1 MLNNADDDYLT
12 SMAIGLFVSN
22 RISKKFRNMEN
33 KGGVLNGE
41 FIKKHL
47 ERETELEDK
56 IFELEERIKNISS
69 KTSGGDTDPEA
80 YYSKDSVYYTILQG
94 MIPYM
99 SISLSH
105 EDEVIKVN
113 VDDCPING
121 HLAKYLESLRR
132 EYSDQ
137 IEKTT
142 WGLPV
147 FNTSKSPFILKAD
160 YGDEKNCKVN
170 ALPLNATPQV
180 NTGLSDID
188 IASVMPEYETKYGLG
203 GEPYKKF
210 NWKFH

>member
-1 MLNNADDDYLT
+1 MLNDADDDYLT

-22 RISKKFRNMEN
+22 RISKKIRNMEN

-69 KTSGGDTDPEA
+69 KTFGDDTNPEA

-105 EDEVIKVN
+105 EDEVMRVN

-121 HLAKYLESLRR
+121 HLAKYLESLRK
-132 EYSDQ
+132 EYSEQ
-137 IEKTT
+137 FEKTSC
-142 WGLPV
+142 GMPV
-147 FNTSKSPFILKAD
+147 FNTSKSPFILKVD
-160 YGDEKNCKVN
+160 YGNEANSKVT
-170 ALPLNATPQV
+170 AAPQV
-180 NTGLSDID
+180 NAGLSDTID

-203 GEPYKKF
+203 GKAYKNF

>member
-1 MLNNADDDYLT
+1 MLNDADDDYLT

-22 RISKKFRNMEN
+22 RISKKIRNMEN

-56 IFELEERIKNISS
+56 IFELEERIKSISS
-69 KTSGGDTDPEA
+69 KKFEGDTNPEA

-105 EDEVIKVN
+105 EDEVMRVN
-113 VDDCPING
+113 VDSCPING

-132 EYSDQ
+132 EYSEQ
-137 IEKTT
+137 IEKTP
-142 WGLPV
+142 WGMPV
-147 FNTSKSPFILKAD
+147 FNTASSPYILKAD
-160 YGDEKNCKVN
+160 YFDEANSKVT
-170 ALPLNATPQV
+170 AAPQV
-180 NTGLSDID
+180 NAGLSDAVN

-203 GEPYKKF
+203 GKSYKKF
-210 NWKFH
+210 NWSLH

>member
-1 MLNNADDDYLT
+1 MLNDADDDYLT

-22 RISKKFRNMEN
+22 RISKKIRNMEN

-69 KTSGGDTDPEA
+69 KTFGDDTNPEA

-105 EDEVIKVN
+105 EDEVMRVN

-121 HLAKYLESLRR
+121 HLAKYLESLRK
-132 EYSDQ
+132 EYSEQ
-137 IEKTT
+137 FEKTS
-142 WGLPV
+142 WSMPV
-147 FNTSKSPFILKAD
+147 FNTSKSPFILKVD
-160 YGDEKNCKVN
+160 YGNEANSKVT
-170 ALPLNATPQV
+170 AAPQV
-180 NTGLSDID
+180 NAGLSDTVD
-188 IASVMPEYETKYGLG
+188 IASVMPGYETKYGLG
-203 GEPYKKF
+203 GKAYKKF

>member
-12 SMAIGLFVSN
+12 SMAIGLFVN
-22 RISKKFRNMEN
+22 NCISKKIRNMEN

-56 IFELEERIKNISS
+56 IFELEERIKSISS
-69 KTSGGDTDPEA
+69 RTFGDDTNPEA

-105 EDEVIKVN
+105 EDEVMRVN
-113 VDDCPING
+113 VNDCPING
-121 HLAKYLESLRR
+121 QLAKYLDSLRR
-132 EYSDQ
+132 EYSEQ
-137 IEKTT
+137 IEKTP
-142 WGLPV
+142 WGMPV
-147 FNTSKSPFILKAD
+147 FNIASSPYILKAD
-160 YGDEKNCKVN
+160 YFDEANSKVT
-170 ALPLNATPQV
+170 AAPQV
-180 NTGLSDID
+180 NAGLADAVD

-203 GEPYKKF
+203 GKSYKKF
-210 NWKFH
+210 NWSLH

>member
-22 RISKKFRNMEN
+22 RISKKIRNMEN

-69 KTSGGDTDPEA
+69 KTSEGDTNPEA

-99 SISLSH
+99 SISFSH
-105 EDEVIKVN
+105 GDEEIRVN
-113 VDDCPING
+113 VDNCPING
-121 HLAKYLESLRR
+121 HLAKYLESLRNA
-132 EYSDQ
+132 YSEL
-137 IEKTT
+137 IVETP
-142 WGLPV
+142 WGMPV
-147 FNTSKSPFILKAD
+147 FNTSKSPYILKAD
-160 YGDEKNCKVN
+160 YGNEANCKV
-170 ALPLNATPQV
+170 AAAPQV
-180 NTGLSDID
+180 NAGLADAVD

-203 GEPYKKF
+203 GKSYKKF
-210 NWKFH
+210 NWSFH

>member
-1 MLNNADDDYLT
+1 MLNDADDDYLT

-22 RISKKFRNMEN
+22 RISKKIRNMEN

-69 KTSGGDTDPEA
+69 KTFGGDTNPEA

-132 EYSDQ
+132 EYSEQ
-137 IEKTT
+137 IEKTP
-142 WGLPV
+142 WGMPV
-147 FNTSKSPFILKAD
+147 FNTSKSPFILKVD
-160 YGDEKNCKVN
+160 YGNEANCKVT
-170 ALPLNATPQV
+170 AAPQV
-180 NTGLSDID
+180 NAGLSDTVD
-188 IASVMPEYETKYGLG
+188 IASVIPEYETKYGLG
-203 GEPYKKF
+203 GKSYKKF
-210 NWKFH
+210 NWSLH

>member
-1 MLNNADDDYLT
+1 MLNDADDDYLT

-22 RISKKFRNMEN
+22 RISKKIRNMEN

-69 KTSGGDTDPEA
+69 KTSEGDTNPDA

-105 EDEVIKVN
+105 EDEVMRVN
-113 VDDCPING
+113 VDNCPIDG
-121 HLAKYLESLRR
+121 HLAKYLESLRKA
-132 EYSDQ
+132 YS
-137 IEKTT
+137 ELTVET
-142 WGLPV
+142 PWGMPV
-147 FNTSKSPFILKAD
+147 FNTSKNPYILKVD
-160 YGDEKNCKVN
+160 YGNEANCKVT
-170 ALPLNATPQV
+170 AAPQV
-180 NTGLSDID
+180 NTGLSDAVD

-203 GEPYKKF
+203 GKAYKNF

>member
-33 KGGVLNGE
+33 KGGVLNGD

-56 IFELEERIKNISS
+56 IFELEERIKSISS
-69 KTSGGDTDPEA
+69 KTSGGDINPEA

-105 EDEVIKVN
+105 EDEVIRVN

-121 HLAKYLESLRR
+121 RLAKYLESLRR
-132 EYSDQ
+132 EYSEQ
-137 IEKTT
+137 IEKTP
-142 WGLPV
+142 WGMPV
-147 FNTSKSPFILKAD
+147 FNTASSPYILKAD
-160 YGDEKNCKVN
+160 YFDEANSKVT
-170 ALPLNATPQV
+170 AAPQV
-180 NTGLSDID
+180 NAGLDDAVD

-203 GEPYKKF
+203 GKSYKKF
-210 NWKFH
+210 NWSLH

>member
-1 MLNNADDDYLT
+1 MLNTVNDDYLT
-12 SMAIGLFVSN
+12 SMAISLFVSN
-22 RISKKFRNMEN
+22 RISKKIRNMEN

-56 IFELEERIKNISS
+56 IFELEERIKSISS
-69 KTSGGDTDPEA
+69 RTFGDDTNPEA

-105 EDEVIKVN
+105 EDGVMRVN

-121 HLAKYLESLRR
+121 QLAKYLDSLRR
-132 EYSDQ
+132 EYSEQ
-137 IEKTT
+137 IEKTP
-142 WGLPV
+142 WSIPV
-147 FNTSKSPFILKAD
+147 FNTNKSPFILNVD
-160 YGDEKNCKVN
+160 YFDAANIKV
-170 ALPLNATPQV
+170 AAAPQV
-180 NTGLSDID
+180 NAGLSDAVD

-203 GEPYKKF
+203 GKAYKNF
-210 NWKFH
+210 NWKLH

>member
-1 MLNNADDDYLT
+1 MLNNADDYLT
-12 SMAIGLFVSN
+12 SMAICLFVN
-22 RISKKFRNMEN
+22 NHISKEFRNMEN

-56 IFELEERIKNISS
+56 IFELEERIKSISS
-69 KTSGGDTDPEA
+69 RTFGDDTNPEA

-105 EDEVIKVN
+105 EDEVMRVN
-113 VDDCPING
+113 VNDCPIDG
-121 HLAKYLESLRR
+121 HLAKYLESLRKA
-132 EYSDQ
+132 YS
-137 IEKTT
+137 ELTVET
-142 WGLPV
+142 PWGMPV
-147 FNTSKSPFILKAD
+147 FNTSKNPYILKAD
-160 YGDEKNCKVN
+160 YGDEANSKVT
-170 ALPLNATPQV
+170 AAPQV
-180 NTGLSDID
+180 NAGLDDAVD

-203 GEPYKKF
+203 GKAYKNF

>member
-1 MLNNADDDYLT
+1 MLNNKLNNNDDDYLT
-12 SMAIGLFVSN
+12 SMAMSMLLN
-22 RISKKFRNMEN
+22 DRITKKIRSMES

-47 ERETELEDK
+47 ERETELEEK
-56 IFELEERIKNISS
+56 IFELEERIKSISS
-69 KTSGGDTDPEA
+69 KTSEGDINSAT

-105 EDEVIKVN
+105 EDEVMRVN
-113 VDDCPING
+113 VDGCPING
-121 HLAKYLESLRR
+121 QLAKYLESLRR
-132 EYSDQ
+132 EYSEQ
-137 IEKTT
+137 IEKTP
-142 WGLPV
+142 WGMPV

-160 YGDEKNCKVN
+160 YGDEENCKVTAAPQIN
-170 ALPLNATPQV
+170 AGLN
-180 NTGLSDID
+180 NTVD

-203 GEPYKKF
+203 GKAYKNF

>member
-1 MLNNADDDYLT
+1 MLNDADDDYLT

-22 RISKKFRNMEN
+22 RISKKIRNMEN

-69 KTSGGDTDPEA
+69 KTSEGDTNPDA

-105 EDEVIKVN
+105 EDEVMRVN
-113 VDDCPING
+113 VDNCPIDG
-121 HLAKYLESLRR
+121 HLAKYLESLRKA
-132 EYSDQ
+132 YS
-137 IEKTT
+137 ELAVETP
-142 WGLPV
+142 WGMPV
-147 FNTSKSPFILKAD
+147 FNTSKNPYILKVD
-160 YGDEKNCKVN
+160 YGNEVNCKVT
-170 ALPLNATPQV
+170 AAPQV
-180 NTGLSDID
+180 NAGLSDTVD
-188 IASVMPEYETKYGLG
+188 IASIMPEYATKYGLG
-203 GEPYKKF
+203 GKAYKNF

>member
-1 MLNNADDDYLT
+1 MLNDADDDYLT

-22 RISKKFRNMEN
+22 RISKKIRNMEN

-56 IFELEERIKNISS
+56 IFELEERIKSISS
-69 KTSGGDTDPEA
+69 KKSEGDTNPEA

-105 EDEVIKVN
+105 EDEVMRVN
-113 VDDCPING
+113 INDCPING

-132 EYSDQ
+132 EYSEQ
-137 IEKTT
+137 IEKTP
-142 WGLPV
+142 WGMPV
-147 FNTSKSPFILKAD
+147 FSTNKSPYILKVD
-160 YGDEKNCKVN
+160 YGDEANCKVT
-170 ALPLNATPQV
+170 AAPQV
-180 NTGLSDID
+180 NAGLSDNVD

-203 GEPYKKF
+203 GKTYKNF
-210 NWKFH
+210 NWKLH

>member
-1 MLNNADDDYLT
+1 MLNDADDDYLT

-22 RISKKFRNMEN
+22 RISKKIRNMEN

-69 KTSGGDTDPEA
+69 KTFGDDTNPEA

-132 EYSDQ
+132 EYSEQ
-137 IEKTT
+137 IEKTP
-142 WGLPV
+142 WGMPV
-147 FNTSKSPFILKAD
+147 FNTASSPYILKAD
-160 YGDEKNCKVN
+160 YFDEANSKVT
-170 ALPLNATPQV
+170 AAPQV
-180 NTGLSDID
+180 NAGLTDID

-203 GEPYKKF
+203 GKSYKKF
-210 NWKFH
+210 NWSLH

>member
-1 MLNNADDDYLT
+1 MLNDADDDYLT

-22 RISKKFRNMEN
+22 RISKKIRNMEN

-69 KTSGGDTDPEA
+69 KTFGDDTNPEA

-105 EDEVIKVN
+105 EDEVMRVN

-121 HLAKYLESLRR
+121 HLAKYLESLRK
-132 EYSDQ
+132 EYSEQ
-137 IEKTT
+137 FEKTS
-142 WGLPV
+142 WGIPV
-147 FNTSKSPFILKAD
+147 FNTSKSPFILKVD
-160 YGDEKNCKVN
+160 YGNEANCKVT
-170 ALPLNATPQV
+170 AAPQV
-180 NTGLSDID
+180 NAGLSDAVD

-203 GEPYKKF
+203 GKAYKNF

>member
-1 MLNNADDDYLT
+1 MLNDADDDYLT

-22 RISKKFRNMEN
+22 SISKKFRNMEN

-69 KTSGGDTDPEA
+69 RTSKGDTNTET

-94 MIPYM
+94 MIPHM

-121 HLAKYLESLRR
+121 HLAKYLESLVR
-132 EYSDQ
+132 EYSEQ
-137 IEKTT
+137 VEKTPWDT
-142 WGLPV
+142 SV
-147 FNTSKSPFILKAD
+147 FNTNKNLFILKTD
-160 YGDEKNCKVN
+160 YEDEKNCKVT
-170 ALPLNATPQV
+170 AAPQV
-180 NTGLSDID
+180 NAGLSDID
-188 IASVMPEYETKYGLG
+188 IASVIPKYETKYGLG
-203 GEPYKKF
+203 GETYKKI
-210 NWKFH
+210 NWKLY